1 MFPIS
6 WLFTSLFTLVLLVGM
21 TNGRAEDVT
30 SSANLMFAGQNG
42 TRLLILQQFIERVWD
57 ENPDVEAA
65 REAVEVAKA
74 HLNAA
79 DQPVFNPELEIDAES
94 TDINTYYI
102 GYNQTIDWS
111 NRRDALSLVAT
122 EELRAAKAELISTQQ
137 RSAVQVLSA
146 LADYYTGAKLFS
158 LAEKRNSL
166 MLQFVDASN
175 KRYTAGDIG
184 QLDAAL
190 ANVAYTESLMQ
201 LASRKAKNIDSSAML
216 SAATSF
222 NSDNWPVFP
231 RSLPLPPSSVDP
243 QSLLTAL
250 PALHASL
257 LRWQSAKAAV
267 EVSRSNK
274 KINPTIGIRGG
285 KEDSETLIGLNV
297 TVPMY
302 FRNNFS
308 AEVIAAE
315 HLATQEEQRFLNAR
329 KHALVRL
336 DNYLNQYKTMYDS
349 WSVWQKQ
356 GLSGLNEQM
365 DLLQRMWEAGEISV
379 SDFLIQA
386 KQNVDAHGAAVELE
400 GQVWQTWINWLDASG
415 QVYTWLSDKN

>member
-1 MFPIS
+1 MFPKS
-6 WLFTSLFTLVLLVGM
+6 WLFTSLFTFVLLVGM
-21 TNGRAEDVT
+21 TNGRAEDVAR
-30 SSANLMFAGQNG
+30 SANPMSAGKNG
-42 TRLLILQQFIERVWD
+42 TQLLILQQFIERVWD

-79 DQPVFNPELEIDAES
+79 DQPVFNPELEVDAES
-94 TDINTYYI
+94 TDIDTYYI
-102 GYNQTIDWS
+102 AYNQTIDWG

-122 EELRAAKAELISTQQ
+122 EELRAAKAALISTQQ

-146 LADYYTGAKLFS
+146 LADYYTGAKLYS

-201 LASRKAKNIDSSAML
+201 LASRKAKNIDYNAML
-216 SAATSF
+216 ITAASF
-222 NSDNWPVFP
+222 NSDGWPVFP
-231 RSLPLPPSSVDP
+231 RSLPLPPSSVDRKL
-243 QSLLTAL
+243 LLTAL
-250 PALHASL
+250 PALHASS

-267 EVSRSNK
+267 EVSRSNQK
-274 KINPTIGIRGG
+274 SNPTIGIRGG
-285 KEDSETLIGLNV
+285 KEGTETLIGLNV
-297 TVPMY
+297 TVPMN

-315 HLATQEEQRFLNAR
+315 HLATQEEQRFLTAR

-336 DNYLNQYKTMYDS
+336 DNYFNQYKTVFDS

-379 SDFLIQA
+379 SDYLIQA
-386 KQNVDAHGAAVELE
+386 KQNVNAHGAAVELE
-400 GQVWQTWINWLDASG
+400 GQVWKTWINWLDASG
-415 QVYTWLSDKN
+415 QVDTWLSDNN